1 MSKQKYFVVNPWRK
15 GQSAGDSFET
25 ENLHPSLINHVKE
38 VGEHQDAPVDPR
50 IAELEQLLCEA
61 EDKWQAA
68 EEKLLALSAPPAI
81 PEPPKPTKK

>member
-15 GQSAGDSFET
+15 GQNAGDSFET

-38 VGEHQDAPVDPR
+38 VGEHQDAPTDPR

-61 EDKWQAA
+61 EDKWQVA

-81 PEPPKPTKK
+81 PEPPKSTKK

>member
-15 GQSAGDSFET
+15 GQNAGDSFET

-50 IAELEQLLCEA
+50 IAELERLLCEA

-68 EEKLLALSAPPAI
+68 EEKLLALNVSPAI